1 MPIVLSLLSAVSYG
15 VADFL
20 GGTASRRLHALV
32 ATLIAM
38 VSGAVVIVVVCLAV
52 GGVLTRGDV
61 AWSAAAGVAGALAL
75 ATFYSA
81 LAKGPMGVVAP
92 LSAVTSAVVPVL
104 AGLALGERPS
114 AISMVGVGLALPA
127 IAMVA
132 RERRLPGEPK
142 RVAGGTVLRA
152 LAAGVGFGAY
162 LVLLSRTSATSELWP
177 VLIGRAASI
186 AVLVAL
192 GVALGVLRRPRRSA
206 TNDDDGG
213 GERGIDPSVSLAVVG
228 GVFDAGGN
236 VFYLLAVRADLLAVV
251 AALQALYPA
260 ATVVLAGA
268 VDGERPQRVQVV
280 GMVIALLAVA
290 LVSVG

>member
-1 MPIVLSLLSAVSYG
+1 MPIVLSLLSALSYG

-20 GGTASRRLHALV
+20 GGTATRRLHALV

-38 VSGAVVIVVVCLAV
+38 VSGAVVIVVVCLVV
-52 GGVLTRGDV
+52 GGVVTWGDA
-61 AWSAAAGVAGALAL
+61 AWSAAAGVTGALAL

-81 LAKGPMGVVAP
+81 LAQGPMGVVAP

-114 AISMVGVGLALPA
+114 AVSMVGVGLALPA

-142 RVAGGTVLRA
+142 RVAAGTVLRG
-152 LAAGVGFGAY
+152 LAAGVGFGTY
-162 LVLLSRTSATSELWP
+162 LVLLSRTGTGSELWP
-177 VLIGRAASI
+177 VLIARGASI

-192 GVALGVLRRPRRSA
+192 GVALGVLRRPRS
-206 TNDDDGG
+206 NPKEPGG
-213 GERGIDPSVSLAVVG
+213 GGRRLDTSVRLAAAGGI
-228 GVFDAGGN
+228 FDAGGN

-260 ATVVLAGA
+260 ATVVLAGT

>member
-1 MPIVLSLLSAVSYG
+1 MPVVLSLLSAVSYG

-114 AISMVGVGLALPA
+114 AVSMVGVGLALPA

-142 RVAGGTVLRA
+142 RVAGGTVLRT
-152 LAAGVGFGAY
+152 LTAGVGFGAY
-162 LVLLSRTSATSELWP
+162 LVLLSRTSASSELWP

-192 GVALGVLRRPRRSA
+192 GVALGVLHRPRQRA
-206 TNDDDGG
+206 DDDGG
-213 GERGIDPSVSLAVVG
+213 KRGIDTSVTLAGVG

-268 VDGERPQRVQVV
+268 VDGERPQRVQVA
-280 GMVIALLAVA
+280 GMVIALIAVA
-290 LVSVG
+290 LVSAG